1 MLADNTLPVVVA
13 CFFGVLATH
22 FYFYGA
28 VISDLLKSIFLF
40 ADSGGFAGMP
50 CLHVCFCRC
59 CGMFVLQDAIGL
71 MWECMFVSIVSS
83 S

>member
-28 VISDLLKSIFLF
+28 VISDLLNFFFVCGLR
-40 ADSGGFAGMP
+40 GFAGMP

-59 CGMFVLQDAIGL
+59 CGMFVLTDAIGL
-71 MWECMFVSIVSS
+71 MWECMFVSIVYSS
-83 S
+83 